1 MNRFLF
7 TTGIENSYPTVR
19 VLDGETARVDEMG
32 KCGHYQRWREDFQ
45 LVHDLGIE
53 YLRYG
58 PPYYRTHLGPG
69 SYDWSFSDETFNEL
83 HKLNINPIVDLCH
96 FGVPDWAGNFQNP
109 EWPALFA
116 EYTGAFAARFPWVRF
131 YTPVNEIYICATFSA
146 QWGLWNERLSS
157 DRAFVTALQNLCRA
171 TLLAER
177 AILAARPDARFI
189 QSESSEYFHSEEP
202 AAQEKADLFNEKRF
216 LSLDLCYGKDVSARM
231 YQYLTDNGMSR
242 EDYAWFQQQG
252 RSLKPH
258 CIMGNDYYITNERLV
273 SRDGHLSRAGEVFGF
288 YVIARQY
295 FDRYHMPVMHTE
307 TNLADAEKSPL
318 WLWKEWANVIRLKQD
333 GVPIIGFTWY
343 SLTDQVDWDTALCE
357 NNGHVNPLGLY
368 DLDRKIR
375 PVGEQYRRLIAQW
388 SEALPAERICLHAD
402 LPAPD
407 ILAG

>member
-7 TTGIENSYPTVR
+7 STGIENSYPTIR
-19 VLDGETARVDEMG
+19 LPGGGMARVDEME
-32 KCGHYQRWREDFQ
+32 KCGHYQRWRDDFQ
-45 LVHDLGIE
+45 LVHEMGLE

-69 SYDWSFSDETFNEL
+69 KYDWSFADETFNEL
-83 HKLNINPIVDLCH
+83 QKLNIDPIVDLCH
-96 FGVPDWAGNFQNP
+96 FGVPDWIGDFQNW

-116 EYTGAFAARFPWVRF
+116 EYARAFAARFPWVRF
-131 YTPVNEIYICATFSA
+131 YTPVNEIYVCATFSA
-146 QWGLWNERLSS
+146 QWGLWNEHLSS
-157 DRAFVTALQNLCRA
+157 DREFVTALQNLCSA

-177 AILAARPDARFI
+177 AILKIRPDARFV
-189 QSESSEYFHSEEP
+189 QSESSEYFHPDAPE
-202 AAQEKADLFNEKRF
+202 AQEKADIFNEKRF

-242 EDYAWFQQQG
+242 EDYAWFQQTG
-252 RSLKPH
+252 RTLKPH

-273 SRDGHLSRAGEVFGF
+273 SRDGCLSRAGEVFGF

-295 FDRYHMPVMHTE
+295 YDRYHMPVMHTE
-307 TNLADAEKSPL
+307 TNLPDPEKSPA

-375 PVGEQYRRLIAQW
+375 PVGEQYRRLISQ
-388 SEALPAERICLHAD
+388 
-402 LPAPD
+402 
-407 ILAG
+407 

>member
-7 TTGIENSYPTVR
+7 STGIENSYPTIR
-19 VLDGETARVDEMG
+19 LLDGETARVDEMG

-45 LVHDLGIE
+45 LVRDLGIE

-69 SYDWSFSDETFNEL
+69 SYDWLFADETFNEL

-116 EYTGAFAARFPWVRF
+116 EYAHAFAARFPWVRF
-131 YTPVNEIYICATFSA
+131 YTPVNEIYVCATFSA

-177 AILAARPDARFI
+177 AILEIRPDARFI
-189 QSESSEYFHSEEP
+189 QSESSEYFHPEDP
-202 AAQEKADLFNEKRF
+202 AVREKADLFNEKRF

-231 YQYLTDNGMSR
+231 YQYLTDNEMSR
-242 EDYAWFQQQG
+242 EDYAWFQHEG
-252 RSLKPH
+252 RALKPH

-273 SRDGHLSRAGEVFGF
+273 SKDGHLSRAGEIFGF

-307 TNLADAEKSPL
+307 TNLPDSLKSPA
-318 WLWKEWANVIRLKQD
+318 WLWKEWANIIRLKQD

-343 SLTDQVDWDTALCE
+343 SLTDQVDWDTGLCE

-388 SEALPAERICLHAD
+388 GEALPAESICLHAD
-402 LPAPD
+402 RPIPD
-407 ILAG
+407 MF

>member
-7 TTGIENSYPTVR
+7 STGIENSYPTIHL
-19 VLDGETARVDEMG
+19 LDGETARVDEMA

-45 LVHDLGIE
+45 LVHELGLE

-58 PPYYRTHLGPG
+58 PPYYRTHLGPE
-69 SYDWSFSDETFNEL
+69 SYDWSFADETFNEL
-83 HKLNINPIVDLCH
+83 KKLNINPIVDLCH
-96 FGVPDWAGNFQNP
+96 FGVPDWIGNFQNP

-116 EYTGAFAARFPWVRF
+116 EYARTFAARFPWVRF

-157 DRAFVTALQNLCRA
+157 DRTFVIALQHLCRA
-171 TLLAER
+171 TLLAEK
-177 AILAARPDARFI
+177 AILEVRPDARFV
-189 QSESSEYFHSEEP
+189 QSESSEYFHSEGP

-231 YQYLTDNGMSR
+231 YQYLTDSGMTR
-242 EDYAWFQQQG
+242 ENYAWFLQQG
-252 RSLKPH
+252 RALKPH

-273 SRDGHLSRAGEVFGF
+273 SEDGHLSRAGEVFGF

-307 TNLADAEKSPL
+307 TNLADAEKSPV

-375 PVGEQYRRLIAQW
+375 PVGEQYRRLITQW
-388 SEALPAERICLHAD
+388 SEALPAERICLHAEP
-402 LPAPD
+402 PAPD
-407 ILAG
+407 VF

>member
-7 TTGIENSYPTVR
+7 STGIENSYPTIHL
-19 VLDGETARVDEMG
+19 LDGETARVDEMA

-45 LVHDLGIE
+45 LVHELGLE
-53 YLRYG
+53 NLRYG

-69 SYDWSFSDETFNEL
+69 SYDWSFADETFNEL
-83 HKLNINPIVDLCH
+83 KKLNINPIVDLCH
-96 FGVPDWAGNFQNP
+96 FGVPDWIGNFQNP

-116 EYTGAFAARFPWVRF
+116 EYARTFAARFPWVRF

-157 DRAFVTALQNLCRA
+157 DRTFVIALQHLCRA
-171 TLLAER
+171 TLLAEK
-177 AILAARPDARFI
+177 AILEVRPDARFV
-189 QSESSEYFHSEEP
+189 QSESSEYFHSEGP

-231 YQYLTDNGMSR
+231 YQYLTDSGMTR
-242 EDYAWFQQQG
+242 ENYAWFLQQG
-252 RSLKPH
+252 RALKPH

-273 SRDGHLSRAGEVFGF
+273 SEDGHLSRAGEVFGF

-307 TNLADAEKSPL
+307 TNLADAEKSPV

-368 DLDRKIR
+368 DLDRKSG
-375 PVGEQYRRLIAQW
+375 PSGNSTGV
-388 SEALPAERICLHAD
+388 
-402 LPAPD
+402 
-407 ILAG
+407 

>member
-7 TTGIENSYPTVR
+7 STGIENSSPTIQ
-19 VLDGETARVDEMG
+19 LPDGRMARVDEMD
-32 KCGHYQRWREDFQ
+32 KCGHYQKWREDFQ
-45 LVHDLGIE
+45 RVLEMGLE

-69 SYDWSFSDETFNEL
+69 SYDWSFSDDTFNEL
-83 HKLNINPIVDLCH
+83 KKLNINPIADLCH
-96 FGVPDWAGNFQNP
+96 FGVPDWVGNFQNS

-116 EYTGAFAARFPWVRF
+116 EYARSFAIRYPWVRF
-131 YTPVNEIYICATFSA
+131 YTPVNEIYICAAFSA
-146 QWGLWNERLSS
+146 QWGMWNERLSS
-157 DRAFVTALQNLCRA
+157 DRTFVAALQNLCRA
-171 TLLAER
+171 TLLAEK
-177 AILAARPDARFI
+177 AILEVRPDARFV
-189 QSESSEYFHSEEP
+189 QSESSEYFHAEDP
-202 AAQEKADLFNEKRF
+202 GAQEKADIFNEKRF

-242 EDYAWFQQQG
+242 EDYSWFLQHG
-252 RSLKPH
+252 RAFKPH

-273 SRDGHLSRAGEVFGF
+273 SQDGRVSRAGEVFGF

-307 TNLADAEKSPL
+307 TNLPDAEKSPL

-357 NNGHVNPLGLY
+357 NNGNVNPLGLY

-375 PVGEQYRRLIAQW
+375 PVGVQYRRLISQW
-388 SEALPAERICLHAD
+388 SEVLPAERICLHPEP
-402 LPAPD
+402 PAPD
-407 ILAG
+407 IF

>member
-7 TTGIENSYPTVR
+7 STGIENSYPTIHL
-19 VLDGETARVDEMG
+19 LDGEIARVDEMA

-45 LVHDLGIE
+45 LVHELGLE
-53 YLRYG
+53 NLRYG

-69 SYDWSFSDETFNEL
+69 SYDWSFADETFNEL
-83 HKLNINPIVDLCH
+83 KKLNINPIVDLCH
-96 FGVPDWAGNFQNP
+96 FGVPDWIGNFQNP

-116 EYTGAFAARFPWVRF
+116 EYARTFAARFPWVRF

-157 DRAFVTALQNLCRA
+157 DRTFVIALQHLCRA
-171 TLLAER
+171 TLLAEK
-177 AILAARPDARFI
+177 AILEVRPDARFV
-189 QSESSEYFHSEEP
+189 QSESSEYFHSEGP
-202 AAQEKADLFNEKRF
+202 VAQEKADLFNEKRF

-231 YQYLTDNGMSR
+231 YQYLTDSGMTR
-242 EDYAWFQQQG
+242 ENYAWFLQQG
-252 RSLKPH
+252 RALKPH

-273 SRDGHLSRAGEVFGF
+273 SEDGHLSRAGEVFGF

-307 TNLADAEKSPL
+307 TNLADAEKSPV

-357 NNGHVNPLGLY
+357 NNGHVNPLGY
-368 DLDRKIR
+368 TTWTEKSG
-375 PVGEQYRRLIAQW
+375 PSGNSTGV
-388 SEALPAERICLHAD
+388 
-402 LPAPD
+402 
-407 ILAG
+407 